1 MTIGIDSCKLFLLA
15 LFYGLSIFFMQVSGQ
30 TVKPAAMADS
40 NTVRLLFFE
49 GLREKLN
56 ENYAKAEECFKK
68 ILVSQPEDAPANYE
82 LAVVSFRQ
90 NKLLDAEIAIRKAT
104 AARPGNIWF
113 LRMLAELYKRKGDM
127 DALVNV
133 FDRMIALSPEDES
146 FYYDRANALL
156 LGGKTG
162 EATKAY
168 VVMEQKFGPSEEL
181 EKARKRITAGSTV
194 SDESS
199 AAGVTLTAPE
209 QLLAEGE
216 VLFKAGDLKGALEKF
231 EATVKLTDQL
241 YMAWEHLMRTQLLLG
256 MYQEAIKSGDEA
268 LSLYPSQ
275 AALYFHQAV
284 ALLNAGR
291 IDDAL
296 QQIQTAM
303 GLDEDNPALL
313 ECYGDLLFLK
323 GKTSDAVEQWKKSK
337 AAGNHTDKLK
347 RKINEEKYIK

>member
-1 MTIGIDSCKLFLLA
+1 MTIGVNSFKVFLLA
-15 LFYGLSIFFMQVSGQ
+15 LFYGLTVFFMQASGQ
-30 TVKPAAMADS
+30 TVKPAAMTDS

-104 AARPGNIWF
+104 AARPDNIWF

-133 FDRMIALSPEDES
+133 FDRMITLSPADES

-156 LGGKTG
+156 LAGKTT

-168 VVMEQKFGPSEEL
+168 VVMEEKFGSSEEL
-181 EKARKRITAGSTV
+181 EKARRRINTGGTV
-194 SDESS
+194 SDEHS
-199 AAGVTLTAPE
+199 AAVTLTAPE

-216 VLFKAGDLKGALEKF
+216 VFFKAGDLKGALEKF

-241 YMAWEHLMRTQLLLG
+241 YMAWEHLMRTQVMLG
-256 MYQEAIKSGDEA
+256 MYQEAIKAGDEA
-268 LSLYPSQ
+268 LSLYPNQ
-275 AALYFHQAV
+275 AVLYFHQAV
-284 ALLNAGR
+284 ALLNTGR

-296 QQIQTAM
+296 QQIQTAIT
-303 GLDEDNPALL
+303 LDEGNPVLL

-323 GKTSDAVEQWKKSK
+323 GKTSDALQQWKKSK

-347 RKINEEKYIK
+347 RKINEQKYIK